1 MPRVTISFDPE
12 TSTYNFGMSDRELY
26 EEYEVVIDIK
36 SSTHKRFLRNIERVR
51 QDQEI
56 LKKLFIEAQ
65 MAGRSIRER

>member
-1 MPRVTISFDPE
+1 MTISFDPE